1 MKAQSDA
8 RFAFLRDP
16 DLCDLVGRLAL
27 KRVRHEAFA
36 DDVRNGAY
44 VVAMQLVLGG
54 RGPKPGTERG
64 WLCRVARNHTFEA
77 LRARKD
83 EEKPL
88 ETDDEPDIPVEDQP
102 TLLASQMEIEHRFNV
117 VEEIASQ
124 HPAHVEEALGGDA
137 RTKEGAR
144 HAGAK
149 DAAARKRRER
159 ARTFLASAVSSAL
172 AVVIAILYLRGPGA
186 PKPALP
192 AGGYATRRRRRPPA
206 RGGELRGAAVGQVP
220 RRSRAT
226 EGARRVEDGSQ
237 RAGGVGRG
245 GRGHPAGSARGV
257 HEERLHDVPRGARH
271 GEAVRSG
278 RRERS
283 ECAAREKRGGAAA
296 AGIGGAGVVE
306 GAGCEAGA
314 AAVAKRSGQAEA
326 RLESGDACFEALRRA
341 RKTRRRDGGLATGK
355 GRG

>member
-16 DLCDLVGRLAL
+16 DLYDLVGRLAL

-102 TLLASQMEIEHRFNV
+102 TLLANQMEIEHRFTV
-117 VEEIASQ
+117 VEEVASQ
-124 HPAHVEEALGGDA
+124 HPEHVAEALVEDARAKKRGGD
-137 RTKEGAR
+137 
-144 HAGAK
+144 AK
-149 DAAARKRRER
+149 DAAARKRKER
-159 ARTFLASAVSSAL
+159 ARTFLASAVSAAL
-172 AVVIAILYLRGPGA
+172 AVAIVLLWMRGPGA

-192 AGGYATRRRRRPPA
+192 AGGYATLA
-206 RGGELRGAAVGQVP
+206 DAAHQLAGE
-220 RRSRAT
+220 SC
-226 EGARRVEDGSQ
+226 GARQWVKCLDDL
-237 RAGGVGRG
+237 
-245 GRGHPAGSARGV
+245 
-257 HEERLHDVPRGARH
+257 ERLKGLDASKVGPK
-271 GEAVRSG
+271 EQ
-278 RRERS
+278 
-283 ECAAREKRGGAAA
+283 AAWD
-296 AGIGGAGVVE
+296 
-306 GAGCEAGA
+306 
-314 AAVAKRSGQAEA
+314 AAVAGLRQ
-326 RLESGDACFEALRRA
+326 EALAACTKSDFMTCLEGLDTARRY
-341 RKTRRRDGGLATGK
+341 DPGGESDPSVQL
-355 GRG
+355 GRSEAEQRVRGSAAPGSSRVPDAKPGPPR